1 MKIGRG
7 IEWEVFYGSRRS
19 LQKWVPKNDISRNF
33 VDDSDQEW
41 GTMVRPVSANNRGSV
56 LMARGRFSSERGSRY
71 QNWTFS
77 EVLCISARY
86 CSLNMVYS
94 CRENHGDP
102 SSISISNTWALV
114 CANWIYREE
123 HIENTWVETSNRV
136 KLMTNYIIWK
146 TFYGRLFIY

>member
-1 MKIGRG
+1 MGMEG
-7 IEWEVFYGSRRS
+7 P
-19 LQKWVPKNDISRNF
+19 KWVFLENCVSWNF
-33 VDDSDQEW
+33 VDSSHQEW
-41 GTMVRPVSANNRGSV
+41 GTIVRPVSANNRGSV
-56 LMARGRFSSERGSRY
+56 LMARGRSSLERGSRY

-102 SSISISNTWALV
+102 SSIIISNTWALV

-123 HIENTWVETSNRV
+123 HIENTWVETSNSV